1 MMGEE
6 RMKIKIYGIRDEERP
21 IAEAWAKKHSVEIS
35 LTEQPLTKDTVEEA
49 KGFDG
54 VSNSQIFP
62 LDKEVY
68 PLLKLFGIK
77 QIAQRSAGYDM
88 YDLELASANNII
100 ISNVPSYS
108 PESIAEYTVMVAMT
122 LVRQFEGIRQHVS
135 EQNFAWVPSI
145 RGRVLGDMT
154 IAVIGVGRIGKIVAK
169 IFKGFGCRVV
179 GYEIDPDNRI
189 PDIVDYRNSVEEAVK
204 DADIVTLH
212 MYPSDFNYH
221 QFNAEMFAQF
231 KKGAILMNMAR
242 GVLVDTA
249 DLLDALDSGQLSAA
263 GIDTYEAEGP
273 YVPKNCQGKAIEDQL
288 FKRLLDHEKVI
299 YTPHT
304 AFYTDEAV
312 KNLVEGG
319 LNAAKEVIESGTTS
333 NRVN

>member
-1 MMGEE
+1 
-6 RMKIKIYGIRDEERP
+6 MKIKVYGIRDEERP
-21 IAEAWAKKHSVEIS
+21 IAEAWAKEHGIEVS
-35 LTEQPLTKDTVEEA
+35 LTDKPLTKESVEEA

-54 VSNSQIFP
+54 VSNSQVFP
-62 LDKEVY
+62 LDQEVY
-68 PLLKLFGIK
+68 ARLKAFGIK

-88 YDLELASANNII
+88 YDLALASAHDII

-108 PESIAEYTVMVAMT
+108 PESIAEYTVMVAMM
-122 LVRQFEGIRQHVS
+122 LIRQFEGIRQHVS
-135 EQNFAWVPSI
+135 EQNFSWVPSI

-154 IAVIGVGRIGKIVAK
+154 VAVIGIGRIGKIVAK

-179 GYEIDPDNRI
+179 GYEIDQDNLI
-189 PDIVDYRNSVEEAVK
+189 PDIVDYKASAEEAVK

-212 MYPSDFNYH
+212 MYPSELNYH
-221 QFNAEMFAQF
+221 QFNADMFAKF

-242 GVLVDTA
+242 GVLVDTE
-249 DLLDALDSGQLSAA
+249 DLLAALDSGQLAAA

-273 YVPKNCQGKAIEDQL
+273 YVPKNCHDKVIEDQL
-288 FKRLLDHEKVI
+288 FKSLLEHEKVI

-319 LNAAKEVIESGTTS
+319 LNATKEVIETGDTL

>member
-1 MMGEE
+1 
-6 RMKIKIYGIRDEERP
+6 MKIKAYDVREEERP
-21 IAEAWAKKHSVEIS
+21 LVEAWASENGIEVSMTTQS
-35 LTEQPLTKDTVEEA
+35 LTMETVEELQA
-49 KGFDG
+49 FDG
-54 VSNSQIFP
+54 ISTSLIFP
-62 LDKEVY
+62 LDKGVY
-68 PLLKLFGIK
+68 PRLKELGIK

-88 YDLELASANNII
+88 YDLTLASANDII

-122 LVRQFEGIRQHVS
+122 LIRQFESTRQRVMDH
-135 EQNFAWVPSI
+135 NFSWEPSI

-154 IAVIGVGRIGKIVAK
+154 VAVIGIGRIGKVVAK
-169 IFKGFGCRVV
+169 LFKGFGCRVV
-179 GYEIDPDNRI
+179 GYDIDPNNRI
-189 PDIVDYRNSVEEAVK
+189 PEIVEYRDSAEEAVQ

-212 MYPSDFNYH
+212 MYPSPLNYH
-221 QFNAEMFAQF
+221 QFNADMFSKF
-231 KKGAILMNMAR
+231 KTGTILLNMAR

-249 DLLDALDSGQLSAA
+249 DLLAALDSGKLAAA

-273 YVPKNCQGKAIEDQL
+273 YIPKNWQGKTIEDTL
-288 FKRLLDHEKVI
+288 FQRLLTHDKVI

-312 KNLVEGG
+312 KNLVEGS
-319 LNAAKEVIESGTTS
+319 LNAAKEVVETGTTT